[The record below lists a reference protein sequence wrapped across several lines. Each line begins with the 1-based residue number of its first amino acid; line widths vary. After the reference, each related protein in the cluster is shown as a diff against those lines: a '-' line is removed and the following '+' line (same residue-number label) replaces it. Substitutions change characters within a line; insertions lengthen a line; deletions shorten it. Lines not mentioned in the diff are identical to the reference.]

1 MPFSKENRA
10 GTISGII
17 FVAIFAAA
25 ATMIAEIPFIKN
37 LGLSPLVIGIVMGIF
52 YANTLH
58 NHIPSAWGTGIT
70 FSGKKIL
77 RFAIVVYGFR
87 ITFQEIME
95 VGLSGF
101 TVSLIMLTST
111 LILGSWMGYKLFKM
125 EKDTSI
131 LTASGASVC
140 GAAAVL
146 ATEPVLKAEGH
157 KTAIAVS
164 MVVLFGTISM
174 FLYPVL
180 YTAIIEPATGFL
192 HMTPQ
197 EFGIYVGGTI
207 HEVAQVVAVPG
218 SVPTTA
224 IHDTIVVGGQT
235 LTQTQMHEQM
245 AHSAVIVKMTRVIL
259 IAPML
264 IVLGFYLAYSAKKEG
279 VVTEGGTKLTIPW
292 FAVYFILVAGFYS
305 FLTSYFGL
313 KAENPSDI
321 AVLINT
327 IIHDYINPVDT
338 FLLTMAMTALGM
350 GTIFSKFKGL
360 GLAPLYTAGAMFVW
374 LVVGGFVITKV
385 VVAAFS

>member
-1 MPFSKENRA
+1 MAFSKENRK

-25 ATMIAEIPFIKN
+25 ATSIAQISFIKS
-37 LGLSPLVIGIVMGIF
+37 LGISPLVIGIVLGIF

-77 RFAIVVYGFR
+77 RFAIVFYGFR
-87 ITFQEIME
+87 ITFQQIMD

-101 TVSLIMLTST
+101 TVSLIMLST
-111 LILGSWMGYKLFKM
+111 TFILGTYLGIKIFKM
-125 EKDTSI
+125 DRDTSM

-146 ATEPVLKAEGH
+146 ATEPVLKAEGY
-157 KTAIAVS
+157 KTAVAVS

-180 YTAIIEPATGFL
+180 YTTIIEPATGFL
-192 HMTPQ
+192 HMTPEQ
-197 EFGIYVGGTI
+197 FGIYVGGTI
-207 HEVAQVVAVPG
+207 HEVAQVVAVPA
-218 SVPTTA
+218 SVPGA
-224 IHDTIVVGGQT
+224 PEV
-235 LTQTQMHEQM
+235 M
-245 AHSAVIVKMTRVIL
+245 ANSAVIVKMTRVIM

-264 IVLGFYLAYSAKKEG
+264 IVLGIYLSMQAKKSGAAASG
-279 VVTEGGTKLTIPW
+279 VKLVIPW
-292 FAVYFILVAGFYS
+292 FAVYFIGMAGFNS
-305 FLTSYFGL
+305 LNL
-313 KAENPSDI
+313 VPENIVS
-321 AVLINT
+321 VINQ
-327 IIHDYINPVDT
+327 IDT

-374 LVVGGFVITKV
+374 LVIGGFIVTKFV
-385 VVAAFS
+385 TAAL

>member
-1 MPFSKENRA
+1 MAFSPENRK
-10 GTISGII
+10 GTISGIL

-25 ATMIAEIPFIKN
+25 ATMIAN
-37 LGLSPLVIGIVMGIF
+37 LAFFKSLGISPLVIGIVMGIF

-58 NHIPSAWGTGIT
+58 NQIPRAWDSGIT

-77 RFAIVVYGFR
+77 RFAIVFYGFR
-87 ITFQEIME
+87 ITFQQIMD
-95 VGLSGF
+95 VGIEGF
-101 TVSLIMLTST
+101 LVSLLMLSST
-111 LILGSWMGYKLFKM
+111 FLLGSYLGHKVFGM
-125 EKDTSI
+125 EKDTAM

-180 YTAIIEPATGFL
+180 YASIIEPATGFL
-192 HMTPQ
+192 HLTPQ
-197 EFGIYVGGTI
+197 QFGIYVGGTI
-207 HEVAQVVAVPG
+207 HEVAQVVAVPASIMG
-218 SVPTTA
+218 APQ
-224 IHDTIVVGGQT
+224 D
-235 LTQTQMHEQM
+235 M
-245 AHSAVIVKMTRVIL
+245 ANSAVIVKMTRVIM

-264 IVLGFYLAYSAKKEG
+264 IILGLYLSMQAKKTGGEG
-279 VVTEGGTKLTIPW
+279 SAVKLVIPW
-292 FAVYFILVAGFYS
+292 FAVYFIAMAGFNS
-305 FLTSYFGL
+305 LQL
-313 KAENPSDI
+313 VPQNI
-321 AVLINT
+321 VNIINE
-327 IIHDYINPVDT
+327 IDT

-374 LVVGGFVITKV
+374 LVVGGFVITKFV
-385 VVAAFS
+385 VTTF

>member
-1 MPFSKENRA
+1 MAFSQENRK

-25 ATMIAEIPFIKN
+25 ATMISDIEAVKS
-37 LGLSPLVIGIVMGIF
+37 LGISPLVIGIVMGIF

-58 NHIPSAWGTGIT
+58 NQIPSEWGTGIT

-77 RFAIVVYGFR
+77 RFAIVFYGFR
-87 ITFQEIME
+87 ITFQQIAE
-95 VGLSGF
+95 VGMSGF
-101 TVSLIMLTST
+101 MVSLIMLST
-111 LILGSWMGYKLFKM
+111 TFILGSYLGYKIFKM
-125 EKDTSI
+125 DKDTAM

-180 YTAIIEPATGFL
+180 YASIIEPATGFL

-197 EFGIYVGGTI
+197 QFGIYVGGTI
-207 HEVAQVVAVPG
+207 HEVAQVVAVPA
-218 SVPTTA
+218 SVQGAPA
-224 IHDTIVVGGQT
+224 
-235 LTQTQMHEQM
+235 EM
-245 AHSAVIVKMTRVIL
+245 ANSAVIVKMTRVIM

-264 IVLGFYLAYSAKKEG
+264 IILGFYLAYEAKKSGNATEG
-279 VVTEGGTKLTIPW
+279 VKLVIPW
-292 FAVYFILVAGFYS
+292 FAVYFVGMAGFNS
-305 FLTSYFGL
+305 LQIVPQ
-313 KAENPSDI
+313 NIVDI
-321 AVLINT
+321 INE
-327 IIHDYINPVDT
+327 IDT

-350 GTIFSKFKGL
+350 GTIFAKFKGL
-360 GLAPLYTAGAMFVW
+360 GLAPLYTAGAMFLW
-374 LVVGGFVITKV
+374 LVIGGFVVTKV
-385 VVAAFS
+385 ITSIF

>member
-1 MPFSKENRA
+1 MAFSAQNRQ

-25 ATMIAEIPFIKN
+25 ATMIAN
-37 LGLSPLVIGIVMGIF
+37 LSFVKSLGISPLVIGIVMGIF

-70 FSGKKIL
+70 FSAKKIL
-77 RFAIVVYGFR
+77 RFAIVFYGFR
-87 ITFQEIME
+87 ITFQQIMD
-95 VGLSGF
+95 VGMEGF
-101 TVSLIMLTST
+101 MVSLIMLSST
-111 LILGSWMGYKLFKM
+111 FLLGSYLGHKIFKM
-125 EKDTSI
+125 DKETAM

-180 YTAIIEPATGFL
+180 YASIIQPATGFL
-192 HMTPQ
+192 HMSAQ

-207 HEVAQVVAVPG
+207 HEVAQVVAVPA
-218 SVPTTA
+218 SVQGAP
-224 IHDTIVVGGQT
+224 Q
-235 LTQTQMHEQM
+235 EM
-245 AHSAVIVKMTRVIL
+245 ANSAVIVKMTRVIM

-264 IVLGFYLAYSAKKEG
+264 IVLGIYLSMQAKKSGSVAGG
-279 VVTEGGTKLTIPW
+279 VKLVIPW
-292 FAVYFILVAGFYS
+292 FAVYFIAMAGFNS
-305 FLTSYFGL
+305 LQIV
-313 KAENPSDI
+313 PPHIVDI
-321 AVLINT
+321 INE
-327 IIHDYINPVDT
+327 IDT

-350 GTIFSKFKGL
+350 GTIFAKFKGL
-360 GLAPLYTAGAMFVW
+360 GLAPLYTAGAMFLW
-374 LVVGGFVITKV
+374 LVIGGFIVTKF
-385 VVAAFS
+385 VVATF